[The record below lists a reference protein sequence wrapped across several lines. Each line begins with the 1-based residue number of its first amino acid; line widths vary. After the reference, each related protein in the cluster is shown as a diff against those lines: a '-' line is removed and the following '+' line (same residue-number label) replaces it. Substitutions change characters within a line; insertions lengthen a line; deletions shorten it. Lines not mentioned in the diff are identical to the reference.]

1 MFLANIFVPIFRAS
15 KMTNRNMQ
23 VLFYEIQVDSE
34 WWTDIS
40 KGLVQIVI
48 LYSGEET
55 SGVQV

>member
-15 KMTNRNMQ
+15 EMTNRNMQ
-23 VLFYEIQVDSE
+23 VFFYEIQVDSE
-34 WWTDIS
+34 WWIDIS

>member
-23 VLFYEIQVDSE
+23 VFFYEIQVDSE

>member
-1 MFLANIFVPIFRAS
+1 
-15 KMTNRNMQ
+15 MTNRNMQ
-23 VLFYEIQVDSE
+23 VFFYEIQVDSE